1 MNLNY
6 YFIKTPIGK
15 LTAVEKDETVVYIG
29 LPNSNINEI
38 KKWCEKNLD
47 YSDLNFIENPKT
59 ALKTQIDEYFA
70 KERINFNVDYELFT
84 TKFRERAL
92 NEVQKIPYGKTK
104 SYSEIADQID
114 SPKAVRA
121 VGSANSTNTLP
132 IIIPCHRVINQN
144 GKLGGYGGGL
154 DMKIKL
160 LELEGWN
167 G

>member
-38 KKWCEKNLD
+38 KKWCEKNLN
-47 YSDLNFIENPKT
+47 YRDLNFIEYPKT
-59 ALKTQIDEYFA
+59 ALKTQIQEYFA
-70 KERINFNVDYELFT
+70 KKRINFNVNYELIT
-84 TKFRERAL
+84 TNFRERAL

-114 SPKAVRA
+114 SPKVVRA